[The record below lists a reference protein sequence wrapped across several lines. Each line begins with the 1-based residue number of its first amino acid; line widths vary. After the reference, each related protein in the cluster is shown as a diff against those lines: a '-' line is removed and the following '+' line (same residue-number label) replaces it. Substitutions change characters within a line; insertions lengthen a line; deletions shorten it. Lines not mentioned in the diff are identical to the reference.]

1 MVPAGALQPAHG
13 RASALFGDTPPDD
26 RHLAED
32 GSPRPCGGSNRTACF
47 RARSTPKY
55 RRASNTP
62 SRPAANR
69 SCPISSRSSAGRWK
83 ISTRSSATATP
94 CKQPDR
100 IYKSRTRNRQA
111 AGFGPSRSPQLSPP
125 HRPPSQMPRQSVPAI
140 VPDRLPFQPR
150 QTHPTNAARKYAR
163 QMRPA
168 NAPGKHIQQMHPAA
182 PCPLQIEKV
191 PSGTFS
197 ILPFR
202 KHKPRAVPCRSRDKS
217 P

>member
-32 GSPRPCGGSNRTACF
+32 ARLDPAAARTGRPAFAHGLP
-47 RARSTPKY
+47 RSTAA
-55 RRASNTP
+55 RRI
-62 SRPAANR
+62 RPAANR

-150 QTHPTNAARKYAR
+150 QTHPTNAPGKYAR

>member
-47 RARSTPKY
+47 RARSTPKC

-94 CKQPDR
+94 GKQPKR

-111 AGFGPSRSPQLSPP
+111 AGFGPSRPPQPSPP
-125 HRPPSQMPRQSVPAI
+125 HRPPSQMPRQSVPAT

-150 QTHPTNAARKYAR
+150 QTHPTNAPGKCAGKCAGKHIQQMRPANTSDKCIR

-168 NAPGKHIQQMHPAA
+168 NAPGGVMSA
-182 PCPLQIEKV
+182 PNRKSPFRDFFYF
-191 PSGTFS
+191 TFS
-197 ILPFR
+197 
-202 KHKPRAVPCRSRDKS
+202 KT
-217 P
+217 